1 MLSRNRSDV
10 ENMNES
16 GTTGVLCDLLSP
28 GPRRQT
34 GLLAVSVLIRS
45 VAIFAVLFVIHFAV
59 CKYNSE
65 FSCLCV
71 TYVDNVTL
79 PAFPPPPPA
88 AAATINRYLLP
99 AGPTAANLHQRRVAA
114 GWDRWTDRR
123 TPDSFIDPAA
133 RGAYYLRMRTVPT
146 IIIGP
151 TFSALLRLLMCLM
164 IYRDVKTHTTK

>member
-1 MLSRNRSDV
+1 
-10 ENMNES
+10 MNES

-65 FSCLCV
+65 FRVHVQLPSV

-79 PAFPPPPPA
+79 PAFPPA
-88 AAATINRYLLP
+88 VAATINRYLLP

-123 TPDSFIDPAA
+123 TPDSCIYPAA
-133 RGAYYLRMRTVPT
+133 RGAYYLCMRTVPT